1 MRENEKESEKIA
13 GIIIGESG
21 VDEVS
26 FIAKHAIEIGSYV
39 VVESNNQQV
48 LCMVKSIS
56 YENPFLNESI
66 ENFEAAKKIAD
77 FENEISIRGK
87 LKVLGKTQ
95 SLEFSKIPIE
105 PGSIVKKASD
115 ELLSEI
121 FGKGEIS
128 IGNLLAHKNVE
139 VKLDANVLLTRH
151 LAILAITGAGKSNAV
166 SVIVDGI
173 LKLNGMPVIF
183 DMHSEYTDTEFIAK
197 KVIEPKLNP
206 LYLSLEEFR
215 ALVDIGKEAHIQ
227 ERFLRKAWKAAR
239 ESMKEKGDFITEILN
254 NLEKISESADV
265 KTQSEKNA
273 IAAVI
278 NKVEDFNEKYS
289 GIVYAYA
296 ADILSDLEPGK
307 ANVIDLGSVDEDYA
321 DVIVSHVMRK
331 ALYKRKK
338 AELPPLFL
346 ILEEA
351 HILAPAY
358 RSTLSKYWA
367 ERIAREG
374 RKFGVGLCLVS
385 QRPKSLDSN
394 SLSQANNAI
403 IMKLIEP
410 NDQRHVQQASERLSD
425 DLLAHLPSLN
435 TGEAI
440 IIGSCIP
447 VPAMVKI
454 RLFRGKKTGSDIS
467 AIEEWKKFRE
477 NKERELREKSREA
490 EELFSGM
497 P

>member
-1 MRENEKESEKIA
+1 MSEEV

-26 FIAKHAIEIGSYV
+26 FIAKHALEIGSYV
-39 VVESNNQQV
+39 VVESNNEKI

-56 YENPFLNESI
+56 YENPFLSREIDNY
-66 ENFEAAKKIAD
+66 EAAKKIAD
-77 FENEISIRGK
+77 FEKEISIKGR
-87 LKVLGKTQ
+87 LKILGKADN
-95 SLEFSKIPIE
+95 LEFSKIPIE
-105 PGSIVKKASD
+105 PGSIVKRASD

-121 FGKGEIS
+121 FGRGEIS

-166 SVIVDGI
+166 SVIVDEI
-173 LKLNGMPVIF
+173 LKLSGMPVIF
-183 DMHSEYTDTEFIAK
+183 DLHSEYGDADFAAK
-197 KVIEPKLNP
+197 KIIEPKLNP
-206 LYLSLEEFR
+206 FYLSLEEFR
-215 ALVDIGKEAHIQ
+215 VLVDISKEAHIQ
-227 ERFLRKAWKAAR
+227 ERFLRKAWKVAR
-239 ESMKEKGDFITEILN
+239 ERMKEKSDFIGELLN
-254 NLEKISESADV
+254 ALEEISEDSKEI

-289 GIVYAYA
+289 GIVNAYA
-296 ADILSDLEPGK
+296 GDLISELEQGK
-307 ANVIDLGSVDEDYA
+307 VNIINLGSVDEDYA

-331 ALYKRKK
+331 ALYKRKRN
-338 AELPPLFL
+338 ELAPLFL

-374 RKFGVGLCLVS
+374 RKFGIGLCLVS

-410 NDQRHVQQASERLSD
+410 HDQRHVQQASERLSD
-425 DLLAHLPSLN
+425 DLLLQLPSLN
-435 TGEAI
+435 TGEAV
-440 IIGSCIP
+440 IIGSFIP
-447 VPAMVKI
+447 IPAIVKI
-454 RLFRGKKTGSDIS
+454 KLFKGKKAGSDINV
-467 AIEEWKKFRE
+467 IEEWKKIKE
-477 NKERELREKSREA
+477 NKENELKKKLEEA
-490 EELFSGM
+490 DELFSGM
-497 P
+497 H